1 MQYVVRHLTRFV
13 YSSPVSESVMEAR
26 MQPLDRDDQRC
37 LQFNIET
44 SQRSKIFAYRDH
56 FGNAVHYFDVPG
68 HHNKLDITVKSIV
81 EVDTTIDPPRR
92 LPDEAWAELD
102 AVAAAGTHLDW
113 QLPSQFTTP
122 TEALHQFAQTIGL
135 GRQQDPLSTLRQLNT
150 TLYQQFTYEPRTTNV
165 DSMIDEALR
174 ARAGVCQDFAHIM
187 ATLVRSLGIP
197 CRYVSGYLAP
207 GESRFD
213 RAGDNA
219 THAWVEAW
227 LPHVGWVGFDPTN
240 NSVADHRHIAVAIGR
255 DYHEVPPTRGVYKGG
270 AGSQLSVAVSVTPD
284 TSAAPPRE
292 LSPRVNWI
300 APPRAAEDDTL
311 QQQQQQQ

>member
-13 YSSPVSESVMEAR
+13 YSSPVSESVLEVR

-68 HHNKLDITVKSIV
+68 HHSKLDITVKSIV

-92 LPDEAWAELD
+92 LPDDAWVELD
-102 AVAAAGTHLDW
+102 AVTAAGTYLDW
-113 QLPSQFTTP
+113 QLPGQFTTP
-122 TEALHQFAQTIGL
+122 TEALHQFAQTIDL

-150 TLYQQFTYEPRTTNV
+150 TLYQQFAYEPRTTNV

-187 ATLVRSLGIP
+187 ATLVRGLGIP

-227 LPHVGWVGFDPTN
+227 MPQVGWVGFDPTN

-292 LSPRVNWI
+292 LSPRVSWI
-300 APPRAAEDDTL
+300 APPRAGDDDA
-311 QQQQQQQ
+311 QQQQQQQQ